1 MTDVEGWP
9 SGRRHPPTK
18 RTWALTAH
26 LGFESLALLQRPLA
40 QRLVQPTHNR
50 LTKVQLFQGLPEF

>member
-1 MTDVEGWP
+1 MEAWP
-9 SGRRHPPTK
+9 SGRRQLPTK
-18 RTWALTAH
+18 QTYGQLYRE
-26 LGFESLALLQRPLA
+26 FESHRFRQRPLA